1 MRRYEL
7 TIDGDG
13 GLELPAEIRQ
23 ALGIETGG
31 WVTFELIDDVVRIS
45 PAGTT
50 HVAAGN
56 EMAGTDRMTAREASW
71 NRRG

>member
-23 ALGIETGG
+23 ALGIEKGG
-31 WVTFELIDDVVRIS
+31 WVTFELVDDVVRIS
-45 PAGTT
+45 SAGTT
-50 HVAAGN
+50 HVAAGERN
-56 EMAGTDRMTAREASW
+56 GRDRPDDRAKGELES
-71 NRRG
+71 

>member
-23 ALGIETGG
+23 ALGIEKGG
-31 WVTFELIDDVVRIS
+31 WVKLELDGDVLRIGS
-45 PAGTT
+45 ASTR
-50 HVAAGN
+50 HVAAG
-56 EMAGTDRMTAREASW
+56 DRNS
-71 NRRG
+71 RGGPDDRAKGELES